1 MNDAYSIRLAK
12 TELREGYNTGNV
24 DRILAVFSGGLGDLS
39 TGCAS
44 FWGPE
49 AKAVL
54 RHRLK
59 RMFALNRTNLAV
71 TIISIRIAGN
81 WAFDWGW
88 HSLTLTP
95 RKGGRAKKVRTRYLE
110 IWVKEADGKW
120 RIAIFLDNIDLPPQM
135 PPREVLQMMRPKRR
149 RPKSRPAARARKE
162 QPDGRHDSPI
172 RVRSQPDC
180 ASARGRGRSLL

>member
-12 TELREGYNTGNV
+12 TELRDGYNRGDV
-24 DRILAVFSGGLGDLS
+24 DRILSVFSDGLGDLS

-59 RMFALNRTNLAV
+59 RMFAINRARLAV
-71 TIISIRIAGN
+71 TIISIRIAGD

-95 RKGGRAKKVRTRYLE
+95 RKGGRPKTVRTRYLE

-135 PPREVLQMMRPKRR
+135 PPREVLAAMRPKRLR
-149 RPKSRPAARARKE
+149 SKTRSAAR
-162 QPDGRHDSPI
+162 
-172 RVRSQPDC
+172 VRE
-180 ASARGRGRSLL
+180 

>member
-1 MNDAYSIRLAK
+1 MNDAYSIRVAK
-12 TELREGYNTGNV
+12 TELREGYNAGNV
-24 DRILAVFSGGLGDLS
+24 DRILSVFSDGLGDLS

-44 FWGPE
+44 FWGAE

-59 RMFALNRTNLAV
+59 RMFALDRAKLAV
-71 TIISIRIAGN
+71 TIISIRIAGD

-95 RKGGRAKKVRTRYLE
+95 RKGGRPKKVRTRYLE

-135 PPREVLQMMRPKRR
+135 PPREVLDSDEAQTPSFKIAAN
-149 RPKSRPAARARKE
+149 SRSE
-162 QPDGRHDSPI
+162 MTN
-172 RVRSQPDC
+172 
-180 ASARGRGRSLL
+180 